1 MLHKMKSNPE
11 VYHDS
16 IMLFELRLRQC
27 EVILHM
33 GDDHTYTDVIFRNKC
48 RIKVKYIRF
57 LCEIASH
64 VIRE

>member
-33 GDDHTYTDVIFRNKC
+33 GDDHTYTDVI
-48 RIKVKYIRF
+48 
-57 LCEIASH
+57 LETSA
-64 VIRE
+64 E